1 MVIILPMSIINN
13 IFSLVGFAGV
23 RWAAGRV
30 GER

>member
-1 MVIILPMSIINN
+1 MSIINN